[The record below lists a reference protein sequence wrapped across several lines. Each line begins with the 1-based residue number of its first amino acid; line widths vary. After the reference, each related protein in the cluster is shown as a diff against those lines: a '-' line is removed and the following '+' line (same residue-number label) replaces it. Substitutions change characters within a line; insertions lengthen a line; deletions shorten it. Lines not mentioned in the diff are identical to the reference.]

1 MNKKAFTLIEL
12 LVVIA
17 IIGILASMLL
27 PVLAKAKN
35 KANRLKC
42 SNNLGTMAKAFEANS
57 DTIEGDSPA
66 YHYGYSG
73 NSGTQLARA
82 QGYQHQDDIYEMRQ
96 WMNAYELRKAFI
108 GYSALGSPCDQK
120 VMAFQRRNG
129 VKEFS
134 EFRGNPNRNPTQDL
148 WHNQNLFSYSLAM
161 QGDLKA
167 PETVIGLTR
176 NMKYDSVGR
185 RQQYLDRKGGRR
197 HRDLWKYPSIDLN
210 YGNHWGF
217 QSQIKTTGGMGGHWN
232 NNWAGDK
239 NRERSFDNSPPMASE
254 FWGPGNQLHSMTGF
268 ATDEANWVTSGGAAA
283 QGSNSE
289 FNDQLNNAKQSFR
302 EGASVALGLNLTVLQ
317 PGQGGNGDRWGWR

>member
-42 SNNLGTMAKAFEANS
+42 LSNLSTMHKALEANS
-57 DTIEGDSPA
+57 DTIEGDTPA
-66 YHYGYSG
+66 YHYGYG
-73 NSGTQLARA
+73 GASGTQLAQA

-96 WMNAYELRKAFI
+96 WMNAYELRKTFV
-108 GYSALGSPCDQK
+108 GYSAMGSPCDQK

-129 VKEFS
+129 VKNFDQ
-134 EFRGNPNRNPTQDL
+134 FNPTQHL
-148 WHNQNLFSYSLAM
+148 WHNQNLFSYGLAM

-167 PETVIGLTR
+167 PETVLGLTR
-176 NMKYDSVGR
+176 NLKYDSVGR
-185 RQQYLDRKGGRR
+185 RQQHLDRKGGRR

-217 QSQIKTTGGMGGHWN
+217 QGQIKTAGGMGGHWN
-232 NNWAGDK
+232 DNWAGDK
-239 NRERSFDNSPPMASE
+239 NRER
-254 FWGPGNQLHSMTGF
+254 
-268 ATDEANWVTSGGAAA
+268 
-283 QGSNSE
+283 
-289 FNDQLNNAKQSFR
+289 AK
-302 EGASVALGLNLTVLQ
+302 
-317 PGQGGNGDRWGWR
+317 P